1 MKLSVKQASL
11 QKVLRV
17 VQKNVS
23 TKPQLPIL
31 SSILLKAEGKS
42 LFLYSTDLYTGVA
55 VEIEAEIEKDGIF
68 AVPGKYFTQ
77 VINSLSAPT
86 VSLEVKDS
94 NLLVQ
99 AKDSLTKLVG
109 LSAEDFPTFPTI
121 DATKKVIPVKELQ
134 ESLMSVAFSASS
146 DQTRPTLTGILF
158 SFETTKTHL
167 IATDGFRLSIRTVE
181 VPIATEGS
189 ILVPAKALVDIFK
202 TSEEEKV
209 ASVSFALSNELKQV
223 KFEVGSFSFY
233 IRLLDGEYPPYKKII
248 PSQIATNVSCNRKDL
263 EEKLHQAL
271 IFNQDNS
278 FITQFRIKTTGVTL
292 FSTSPSAG
300 ENTSELTG
308 ATMKGEEVDIAFNTR
323 YLLDFIKVVDDD
335 WIEIEI
341 AESLKPARLRVKS
354 IPDFQYVVMPF
365 RVTS

>member
-11 QKVLRV
+11 QKVIRV
-17 VQKNVS
+17 VQKSVS

-55 VEIEAEIEKDGIF
+55 VEVEAEIEQEGIF

-77 VINSLSAPT
+77 VINSLTAPT
-86 VSLEVKDS
+86 IGLEVKDN
-94 NLLVQ
+94 NLMVH

-109 LSAEDFPTFPTI
+109 LNAEDFPAFPVI
-121 DATKKVIPVKELQ
+121 EATKKVIPVKELQ

-158 SFETTKTHL
+158 SFETSKTHL
-167 IATDGFRLSIRTVE
+167 IATDGFRLSIRTIQ
-181 VPIATEGS
+181 VPIETEGS

-248 PSQIATNVSCNRKDL
+248 PSQITTTISCNKKDL

-308 ATMKGEEVDIAFNTR
+308 ATVKGEEVAIAFNTR
-323 YLLDFIKVVDDD
+323 YLLDFIKVVEDD

-341 AESLKPARLRVKS
+341 AESLKPARLKVRS
-354 IPDFQYVVMPF
+354 LPDFQYVVMPF